1 MTRTVIGPPERN
13 AILGAIVDQAPRGM
27 EMRHDG
33 TEDPLAAAYVEGVRT
48 AWEAARAILLGE
60 RYPLSVEQRTESA
73 DAAEER
79 REATERGWLEQTIRD
94 VAAACDQARQVGS
107 AFVPIAT
114 VEALLRRPR

>member
-1 MTRTVIGPPERN
+1 MTRTLVGPPERN
-13 AILGAIVDQAPRGM
+13 AILGAIVDQAPRNM
-27 EMRHDG
+27 ELRHDG

-60 RYPLSVEQRTESA
+60 RYPFSVEQRTEVPEA
-73 DAAEER
+73 TEER

-94 VAAACDQARQVGS
+94 VAAACDHARQVGS
-107 AFVPIAT
+107 GVVPIDT